1 MNRSSKR
8 VWFLLRWVGAVL
20 IGLAAMRYL
29 GLIVFEGLAEERRLT
44 LVELG
49 ILLLAGG
56 SIALLVQPNLLGLV
70 KLIEVAGIKLELE
83 RLQEKQ
89 KAQESELETM
99 RVMLPLLLPEDER
112 SHLKNLANG
121 RTAGYYGNAD
131 LRQTLRR
138 LRSTHLL
145 QMKNGHHVSELQD
158 GRMFDLADYIELTSD
173 GWQWLERIK
182 AVEKEQQEDAE
193 GNSKRSQ

>member
-1 MNRSSKR
+1 MNRSPKR
-8 VWFLLRWVGAVL
+8 VWFLLRWIGAAL
-20 IGLAAMRYL
+20 IGLAVLQYL
-29 GLIVFEGLAEERRLT
+29 GLIVFAGLAEERRLT

-99 RVMLPLLLPEDER
+99 RIMLPLLLPEDER
-112 SHLKNLANG
+112 SHLKNLATG
-121 RTAGYYGNAD
+121 RTAGYYGNAG

-138 LRSTHLL
+138 LRSAQLL
-145 QMKNGHHVSELQD
+145 QMKNDHHISELQD
-158 GRMFDLADYIELTSD
+158 GYKFDLANYIELTSD

-193 GNSKRSQ
+193 GNLKRS